1 MLRSMF
7 SGLAGLSN
15 HQTAL
20 DVIGNNVANVNTI
33 GYKSSSIQFTE
44 LLNQTIQGASSPSTS
59 GRGGTNPIQV
69 GLGVGT
75 SAIGVSHSQGNLQST
90 GDMSDLALQGNG
102 FFILGDGSQT
112 YYSRAGAF
120 SFDSNGAMV
129 HSSGVKVYGW
139 VADVTGEIDKNA
151 SIQALSIPVGQS
163 VSANQTTAIEYAYN
177 LDATAYTIGT
187 PVLSAGNSANVELIT
202 GKFTG
207 ADDPLTLTVTEPTI
221 DDVIGSHSLEVFAET
236 HTGTNK
242 SLNGTTTLLDL
253 GIENIDSFRIV
264 VAGTENTINLSNGTS
279 STINELVS
287 AINAQIPG
295 ITVSLTNGSIKITQ
309 EIAGL
314 REHVYVYDAGALDS
328 DCLEGLASA
337 VGADA
342 GNISET
348 QSSTLWAY
356 LIANDFVDTDGT
368 LLATATEIAA
378 LDLSNVGGVD
388 FSDLET
394 TTKILMEEASNEHI
408 TSSNGIASQCFS
420 SGTEWIPGIRAQG
433 TKNNLDYTTA
443 LAGITVTNDI
453 VVTAN
458 DGTTHTFDVS
468 DPDGTG
474 LNPLSAAT
482 TVAELI
488 EAFNTWSETEDVVE
502 GGSKFYMGLTTV
514 GKLFITYEDADITD
528 ALTVADGTPA
538 ADNGIIDLFFSDGG
552 DWEAETATDINLA
565 RLSTDAYIT
574 HSYSEADGGG
584 SYIFDVAFDAE
595 DDGITGIAGVDI
607 AASSDGF
614 KTGKFVVSTVPATD
628 HITSTTVYDSLGNE
642 HTVTLSVV
650 RTEDSSWDWTASG
663 IGVSGGGTLGFDSNG
678 VLTEGAESG
687 TITVA
692 SQGGA
697 DALIITPDFA
707 SVSQYADTSTMVHAS
722 QDGYPNGALSTFS
735 ISSDGTIIGIY
746 SNGLNQNI
754 GQIGIATF
762 NNPSGLL
769 KGSDG
774 MFLSS
779 NNSGEAQVGAA
790 DTGGRGSISAGTL
803 EMSNV
808 DIAEEFANMII
819 YQRGFQ
825 ANSKIITTGD
835 EMLQT
840 LVNMKR

>member
-75 SAIGVSHSQGNLQST
+75 SAVGVSHSQGNLQST

-120 SFDSNGAMV
+120 SFDSNGSMV

-139 VADVTGEIDKNA
+139 IADVTGQIDKNS

-163 VSANQTTAIEYAYN
+163 VSANETTAIEYAYN
-177 LDATAYTIGT
+177 LDATAYTSGT
-187 PVLSAGNSANVELIT
+187 PVLSQGNSANVELVT

-207 ADDPLTLTVTEPTI
+207 ADDPLTTVVEPTI
-221 DDVIGSHSLEVFAET
+221 DDVIGSHALEVFAET

-408 TSSNGIASQCFS
+408 TSSNGIAGQCFS
-420 SGTEWIPGIRAQG
+420 SGADWIPGIKTIG
-433 TKNNLDYTTA
+433 TNSNLNYTDVLT
-443 LAGITVTNDI
+443 GIDVTNDI

-458 DGTTHTFDVS
+458 GGTTHTFGVS
-468 DPDGTG
+468 AEGI
-474 LNPLSAAT
+474 AAT
-482 TVAELI
+482 STTAELI
-488 EAFNTWSETEDVVE
+488 AAFNTWAATEDVGE
-502 GGSKFYMGLTTV
+502 GSKFYMGLTES
-514 GKLFITYEDADITD
+514 GKLFITYENADIKD
-528 ALTVADGTPA
+528 ALTVADSSPA
-538 ADNGIIDLFFSDGG
+538 DDDGIIDTFFSTGG
-552 DWEAETATDINLA
+552 NWEAETAADINLA
-565 RLSTDAYIT
+565 RSSTDAYIT

-584 SYIFDVAFDAE
+584 SYVFDVNFDAE
-595 DDGITGIAGVDI
+595 DDGITGISGVDI
-607 AASSDGF
+607 SAASDGF
-614 KTGKFVVSTVPATD
+614 KTGRFVISTVPATE

-642 HTVTLSVV
+642 HNITLSII
-650 RTEDSSWDWTASG
+650 RTEDSSWAWTASG
-663 IGVSGGGTLGFDSNG
+663 VGVSGGGSLVFDSNG
-678 VLTEGAESG
+678 ALTEGANSG
-687 TITVA
+687 SITVG

-697 DALIITPDFA
+697 DALTITPDFTA
-707 SVSQYADTSTMVHAS
+707 VTQYADNSTMVHSS
-722 QDGYPNGALSTFS
+722 QDGYPNGSLSTYS

-779 NNSGEAQVGAA
+779 NNSGEAQVGEAN
-790 DTGGRGSISAGTL
+790 TGGRGSISAGTL